1 MLCYLMYCIVLRY
14 VALRWVV
21 LCCVICCAC
30 ACVVLHC
37 VCVRVLCCAVLWFRS
52 QAYAD
57 RIAGVFTPFVLLL
70 ALLTFTTW
78 SVCAWLHIVPREWF
92 AEEYGSPLLFSMLF
106 GISVVVIR

>member
-1 MLCYLMYCIVLRY
+1 M
-14 VALRWVV
+14 
-21 LCCVICCAC
+21 C
-30 ACVVLHC
+30 ACVF
-37 VCVRVLCCAVLWFRS
+37 CALLWFRS

-57 RIAGVFTPFVLLL
+57 RIASVFTPFVLLL